1 MSIYDQ
7 SYNQNRFTQADLASE
22 YEYCTFDNCDFSGLD
37 FSNLSFEEC
46 SFSNCN
52 FTEVKLKNT
61 AFKRVV
67 FTECKMLGMQ
77 FANCIP
83 FLLEMN
89 FDSCQLDYASYYQ
102 LNMSKARLDNCSMKE
117 VDFVETNLHK
127 ASFSG
132 SDLYGAT
139 FEQSNL
145 TECDFRTAKNYSMDP
160 SLNQIKGAIF
170 SKDEVLGLL
179 VKYGIKI
186 VV

>member
-1 MSIYDQ
+1 
-7 SYNQNRFTQADLASE
+7 
-22 YEYCTFDNCDFSGLD
+22 
-37 FSNLSFEEC
+37 
-46 SFSNCN
+46 
-52 FTEVKLKNT
+52 
-61 AFKRVV
+61 
-67 FTECKMLGMQ
+67 
-77 FANCIP
+77 
-83 FLLEMN
+83 
-89 FDSCQLDYASYYQ
+89 
-102 LNMSKARLDNCSMKE
+102 MSKARLDNCSMKE